1 MIRENNHQLNKT
13 ITYAYDLG
21 GNLTVEKEYAFTTAE
36 TLPDTPVKT
45 MTETYDSA
53 WKDKLL
59 SWDGTAMTYDAI
71 GNMLTRGGTTYTW
84 TQGRRLSGVENG
96 KSIKYLYDHTG
107 ARVKKTVDNTATEYQ
122 WAGDLLLLI
131 YKL

>member
-36 TLPDTPVKT
+36 TFPDTPVKT

-71 GNMLTRGGTTYTW
+71 EICLPEEEQLIPGHR
-84 TQGRRLSGVENG
+84 
-96 KSIKYLYDHTG
+96 D
-107 ARVKKTVDNTATEYQ
+107 
-122 WAGDLLLLI
+122 AGFPV
-131 YKL
+131 

>member
-1 MIRENNHQLNKT
+1 MSWGSTYE
-13 ITYAYDLG
+13 YAYDLG

-36 TLPDTPVKT
+36 TLPDTSVKT
-45 MTETYDSA
+45 MTGTYDSA

-107 ARVKKTVDNTATEYQ
+107 ARVKKQ
-122 WAGDLLLLI
+122 
-131 YKL
+131 